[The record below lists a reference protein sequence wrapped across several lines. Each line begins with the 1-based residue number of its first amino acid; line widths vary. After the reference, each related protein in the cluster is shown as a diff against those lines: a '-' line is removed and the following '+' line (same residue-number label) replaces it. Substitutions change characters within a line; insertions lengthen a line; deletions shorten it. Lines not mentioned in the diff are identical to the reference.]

1 MDRLTPF
8 SHYTMF
14 ATSLSIETMEEITM
28 SNTINTATTNAS
40 TQKTKINWK
49 VRLKN
54 KLWLAAFASL
64 FITFIYGLLELL
76 DVVPSISEGRTIEIV
91 QSVLTV
97 LGLIGVVT
105 DPTTAGIGD
114 SERALGY
121 DEPWSDTGDGDS
133 DEDEYIGLTD

>member
-8 SHYTMF
+8 SHYLMF
-14 ATSLSIETMEEITM
+14 ATNLSIETMEEITM

>member
-1 MDRLTPF
+1 MDRFTAFSLMPITP
-8 SHYTMF
+8 
-14 ATSLSIETMEEITM
+14 SLSIDTMEEIAM
-28 SNTINTATTNAS
+28 SNTANTATTTKTNS
-40 TQKTKINWK
+40 TKINWK

-91 QSVLTV
+91 QSVLTG

-105 DPTTAGIGD
+105 DPTTAGLGD

-121 DEPWSDTGDGDS
+121 EEPWNDTGDGDS